1 MDEAEEFLSEE
12 QINIIRSIVIETD
25 DGSATKETTTTA
37 TTAAATT
44 SSSGCEE
51 NPTETAT
58 TSSEAK
64 TDSLDKWNN
73 LKPTLRSLGI

>member
-12 QINIIRSIVIETD
+12 QINIIRSIVTEAD
-25 DGSATKETTTTA
+25 DGSATKEATTSA
-37 TTAAATT
+37 TTAAAT

-73 LKPTLRSLGI
+73 LKPTLRSLGR